1 MTGLQHEKGRPRL
14 YGHNA
19 IIEAHRVKCWN
30 AITTFFQ
37 IETVEE
43 CQKCASD
50 NQRRRECIAV
60 DTGAFKKTVVVHSVS
75 NAMRTSLISADP
87 AAAVLDQGE
96 KDLISCLFAQQG
108 NWFACTPD
116 KASAASMFRLD
127 LARRITALETLAD
140 LAGMRRLKFRD
151 NFTRRWLHAVKANLQ
166 LGDGTDCSVS
176 NYPMAD
182 PRLRNH

>member
-1 MTGLQHEKGRPRL
+1 MKKGDRVFMDT
-14 YGHNA
+14 NA

-43 CQKCASD
+43 CQKECASG
-50 NQRRRECIAV
+50 NQQRREYVAV
-60 DTGAFKKTVVVHSVS
+60 ATGTFKETVVVHSVS
-75 NAMRTSLISADP
+75 NAMRASLISADP
-87 AAAVLDQGE
+87 AAAVLGQGE
-96 KDLISCLFAQQG
+96 KDLISRLFGQQG

-116 KASAASMFRLD
+116 KASVASMFRLD

-151 NFTRRWLHAVKANLQ
+151 NFTKRWLHAVKADLQ
-166 LGDGTDCSVS
+166 LGHCTSFTVRA
-176 NYPMAD
+176 YQLAD

>member
-1 MTGLQHEKGRPRL
+1 MKKGDRVFMDT
-14 YGHNA
+14 NA
-19 IIEAHRVKCWN
+19 IVEAHRVKCWN

-43 CQKCASD
+43 CQKECASG
-50 NQRRRECIAV
+50 NQQRREYVAV
-60 DTGAFKKTVVVHSVS
+60 DTGAFKETVVVHSVS
-75 NAMRTSLISADP
+75 NAMRASLISADP

-96 KDLISCLFAQQG
+96 KDLISRLFAQQG

-116 KASAASMFRLD
+116 KAAAASMFRLD

-151 NFTRRWLHAVKANLQ
+151 NLPR
-166 LGDGTDCSVS
+166 DGSMPSKPISSSGIVRVS
-176 NYPMAD
+176 Q
-182 PRLRNH
+182 